1 MNAHDTKSPAVF
13 SGALE
18 RKIILLLCW
27 LAAVH
32 VFIFSAAFP
41 PVNNVDEQAHF
52 DLAVKYS
59 HGHLPRGL
67 EPISRE
73 AMQFIVV
80 YGSQEFL
87 WPPETF
93 PDGKFPPPPWMHVAP
108 ISGSP
113 CNSAKH
119 REFWF
124 SIRQATPVSHK

>member
-1 MNAHDTKSPAVF
+1 MNADDTKSPAGF
-13 SGALE
+13 SGAQE
-18 RKIILLLCW
+18 RKIILLLCC

-41 PVNNVDEQAHF
+41 PINNVDEQAHF

-73 AMQFIVV
+73 AMQFIVI

-87 WPPETF
+87 WPP
-93 PDGKFPPPPWMHVAP
+93 GN
-108 ISGSP
+108 ISGQKI
-113 CNSAKH
+113 SA
-119 REFWF
+119 
-124 SIRQATPVSHK
+124 AAVDAAG